1 MSHIKQRTM
10 SSHYETFVFYLL
22 IVFTSIFG
30 LIILNGNLLLYTY
43 DSMQEIK
50 DTVFNKCKVLIKYV
64 IDTFLYYMFYIG
76 LIYGTLYTD
85 YWLFQYCLSIAILRS
100 ALDEIT
106 FNLDAPAVIYIYG
119 TLLLLDSLYKA
130 QNQNILM
137 YISQN

>member
-10 SSHYETFVFYLL
+10 SSQEETFVFYLL

-50 DTVFNKCKVLIKYV
+50 DAVLNKCKILVKYV
-64 IDTFLYYMFYIG
+64 IDIFLYYMFYIG

-119 TLLLLDSLYKA
+119 TLLLLHSLYKA

-137 YISQN
+137 YINQN

>member
-1 MSHIKQRTM
+1 M
-10 SSHYETFVFYLL
+10 SSQEETFVFYLL

-50 DTVFNKCKVLIKYV
+50 DAVLNKCKILVKYV
-64 IDTFLYYMFYIG
+64 IDIFLYYMFYIG

-119 TLLLLDSLYKA
+119 TLLLLHSLYKA

-137 YISQN
+137 YINQN

>member
-10 SSHYETFVFYLL
+10 SSHYETFIFYLL

-43 DSMQEIK
+43 DSIQEIK
-50 DTVFNKCKVLIKYV
+50 DAVLNKCKILVKYV

-119 TLLLLDSLYKA
+119 TLLLLHSLYKA

-137 YISQN
+137 YINQN